1 MQIPAYRLND
11 SFWKNDELCVVLS
24 AMILSEQNYQRNVI
38 FKQHNQIYCI
48 FSSILAGLSDF
59 FNVIL
64 VWYFPINFVKIILRK
79 KFFNEIQQ
87 GEIKLKKAI
96 TSILVAFALFLS
108 AFITSSAMAGGF
120 AIGIIG
126 ATGKVDTSGSETEG
140 TGSADGK
147 GTADKEKN
155 TTSVQES
162 LTYGSIFAEYSFGE
176 MYGMT
181 LGVSYTPMDRSL
193 GTKSRTDT
201 QSTYEEKDT
210 NGSNDSGTYTAK
222 ADISNHATIY
232 IEPTFMPTD
241 NFGLYLKGGVSRV
254 VVNAL
259 ESITFGED
267 SSAYGNETVLGGMLG
282 LGAKVVHD
290 SGLMFKLEYTKTIY
304 ETVKM
309 TSTTGNKNI
318 ISADPEIEA
327 FRLAIGYQF

>member
-11 SFWKNDELCVVLS
+11 TFWKNDELCVVRS

-38 FKQHNQIYCI
+38 FQQHNQIYCI
-48 FSSILAGLSDF
+48 FSSILVGLSDF

-64 VWYFPINFVKIILRK
+64 IWHFPINFVKILRRK
-79 KFFNEIQQ
+79 KFFNEIQV
-87 GEIKLKKAI
+87 GEIKLKKTI
-96 TSILVAFALFLS
+96 TSAVVAIGFFLS
-108 AFITSSAMAGGF
+108 TFVTSSAMAGSY
-120 AIGIIG
+120 AIGIIA

-140 TGSADGK
+140 GGDQ
-147 GTADKEKN
+147 EKTE
-155 TTSVQES
+155 TTQQEDV
-162 LTYGSIFAEYSFGE
+162 LYGSLFAEYTFGE
-176 MYGMT
+176 MYGLT
-181 LGVSYTPMDRSL
+181 LGVSYTPMDQEL
-193 GTKSRTDT
+193 GAKSRTDSNT
-201 QSTYEEKDT
+201 STAGDT
-210 NGSNDSGTYTAK
+210 SDDGTYTAK

-254 VVNAL
+254 VVNSL
-259 ESITFGED
+259 ESIAIGPN
-267 SSAYGNETVLGGMLG
+267 SSAYGNETVFGGMYG

-290 SGLMFKLEYTKTIY
+290 SGLLFKLEYTKTIY

-318 ISADPEIEA
+318 ITADPEIEA

>member
-48 FSSILAGLSDF
+48 FSSILVGLSDF
-59 FNVIL
+59 FNDIL
-64 VWYFPINFVKIILRK
+64 IWHFPINFVKITLRK

-87 GEIKLKKAI
+87 GEIKLKKTI
-96 TSILVAFALFLS
+96 TSAVVAIGFFLS
-108 AFITSSAMAGGF
+108 TFVTSSAMAGSY
-120 AIGIIG
+120 AIGIIA

-140 TGSADGK
+140 TG
-147 GTADKEKN
+147 DKEKTS
-155 TTSVQES
+155 TTMQEEI
-162 LTYGSIFAEYSFGE
+162 LYGSIFAEYTFGE
-176 MYGMT
+176 MYGLT

-193 GTKSRTDT
+193 GAKSRTDANT
-201 QSTYEEKDT
+201 ATKPDT
-210 NGSNDSGTYTAK
+210 LDDDGTYTAK

-254 VVNAL
+254 IVNSL
-259 ESITFGED
+259 ESIALGED
-267 SSAYGNETVLGGMLG
+267 SSAYGNETVFGGMYG
-282 LGAKVVHD
+282 LGAKIVHD
-290 SGLMFKLEYTKTIY
+290 SGLLFKLEYTKTVY
-304 ETVKM
+304 DTVTM
-309 TSTTGNKNI
+309 TSTSGNLNV

>member
-24 AMILSEQNYQRNVI
+24 AVILSEQSYQRNVI
-38 FKQHNQIYCI
+38 FKQHNQIYYI
-48 FSSILAGLSDF
+48 FSSILVGLSDF
-59 FNVIL
+59 FDVIL
-64 VWYFPINFVKIILRK
+64 IWHFPINFVKILRRK

-87 GEIKLKKAI
+87 GEIKLKKTI
-96 TSILVAFALFLS
+96 TSVVVALGFFLS
-108 AFITSSAMAGGF
+108 TFVTSSAMAGSF

-126 ATGKVDTSGSETEG
+126 GTGEIDTSGSETEKG
-140 TGSADGK
+140 VGHDG
-147 GTADKEKN
+147 EIN
-155 TTSVQES
+155 TTSIQQNII
-162 LTYGSIFAEYSFGE
+162 YGSLYAEYTFGE

-201 QSTYEEKDT
+201 QSDT
-210 NGSNDSGTYTAK
+210 KETSNDSGTYTAK

-254 VVNAL
+254 IVNSL

-290 SGLMFKLEYTKTIY
+290 NGLLFKLEYTKTFY

-318 ISADPEIEA
+318 ITAEPEIEA